1 MNKFKGLIKLREGC
15 GKCIEEYVR
24 RNVIYNVNCGV
35 IDGKYSEAQYCPE
48 CQRAIETAES
58 IEKEVYSLE
67 SHSIDVR
74 DKPYLRKKIG
84 NDNILIADFIYWKD
98 LNKLKEFIQKGEE

>member
-1 MNKFKGLIKLREGC
+1 MSEYKYPGLIKLREGC
-15 GKCIEEYVR
+15 ARKFGYAYDIELCEED
-24 RNVIYNVNCGV
+24 N
-35 IDGKYSEAQYCPE
+35 YCPE

-98 LNKLKEFIQKGEE
+98 LNKLKAFIQNGERE